1 MPSGAR
7 SGPKPEKD
15 PKTDPDLTTPDTAAP
30 LSASGS
36 LTDDVSDNPLSPP
49 DKSFRPQGNAGE
61 DASKHDESHLP
72 LSSGLYLVATPIGNL
87 GDITFRALEILKR
100 ADVILC
106 EDTRTSGKLL
116 SRYGVKTKRIAYHE
130 HNAAK
135 MRPEIMDR
143 LGKGQGLALISDAG
157 TPLINDPGY
166 KLVRDCKEEGF
177 NVTAAPGAASPIVA
191 LILSGLPSDH
201 FFYAGFLPPKSMAR
215 KKELARFAPIPG
227 SLIFLESPKRLA
239 ASLKDMAEMLG
250 GTREAAVT
258 RELTKMFEEVR
269 NGTLADLAA
278 HYDEAGAP
286 KGEIVVIVG
295 PADASA
301 AEPSAED
308 IDARLSELIKTHR
321 TKEAADI
328 LAKETGLKKRDLY
341 NRALELA
348 KSDPN

>member
-1 MPSGAR
+1 MPSGVR
-7 SGPKPEKD
+7 PGSK
-15 PKTDPDLTTPDTAAP
+15 PKTDPNSATPDAAAP
-30 LSASGS
+30 LLASVSA
-36 LTDDVSDNPLSPP
+36 TDDVSDNPISPP
-49 DKSFRPQGNAGE
+49 DKSFSTQGNAGE
-61 DASKHDESHLP
+61 DASKHDQSHLP

-130 HNAAK
+130 HNATK

-166 KLVRDCKEEGF
+166 KLVRDCKAEGF

-201 FFYAGFLPPKSMAR
+201 FFYAGFLPPKTMAR

-239 ASLKDMAEMLG
+239 ASLADMAEMLG

-269 NGTLADLAA
+269 NGTLDELSI
-278 HYDEAGAP
+278 HYAEAGAP
-286 KGEIVVIVG
+286 KGEVVVIVG
-295 PADASA
+295 PANEADN
-301 AEPSAED
+301 EPSPED
-308 IDARLSELIKTHR
+308 IDARLIDLIKTHR
-321 TKEAADI
+321 TKDAADI

-348 KSDPN
+348 KSDQE

>member
-7 SGPKPEKD
+7 PGTMPNSRPD
-15 PKTDPDLTTPDTAAP
+15 PA
-30 LSASGS
+30 
-36 LTDDVSDNPLSPP
+36 TDDVSENPISPP
-49 DKSFRPQGNAGE
+49 DNSFRTQGNASPR
-61 DASKHDESHLP
+61 ASKPDEKLLP

-87 GDITFRALEILKR
+87 GDITFRALDILKR
-100 ADVILC
+100 ADIILC

-143 LGKGQGLALISDAG
+143 LAKGQGLALISDAG

-166 KLVRDCKEEGF
+166 KLVRDCKAEGF
-177 NVTAAPGAASPIVA
+177 MVTAAPGASSPIVA

-201 FFYAGFLPPKSMAR
+201 FFYAGFLPPKTSAR

-227 SLIFLESPKRLA
+227 TLIFLESPKRLA
-239 ASLKDMAEMLG
+239 SSLADMAEMLG
-250 GTREAAVT
+250 DAREAAVT

-269 NGTLADLAA
+269 TDTLGNLAA
-278 HYDEAGAP
+278 HYAEQGAP
-286 KGEIVVIVG
+286 KGEVVVIVG
-295 PADASA
+295 PAPENNTEPDAD
-301 AEPSAED
+301 D
-308 IDARLSELIKTHR
+308 IDARLTELLKTLR
-321 TKEAADI
+321 TKEAADQ

-348 KSDPN
+348 KQTGE

>member
-1 MPSGAR
+1 M
-7 SGPKPEKD
+7 
-15 PKTDPDLTTPDTAAP
+15 
-30 LSASGS
+30 
-36 LTDDVSDNPLSPP
+36 TDDVSDNPISPP
-49 DKSFRPQGNAGE
+49 DKSFRTQGNAGE

-135 MRPEIMDR
+135 MRPEIMER

-166 KLVRDCKEEGF
+166 KLVRDCKAEGF
-177 NVTAAPGAASPIVA
+177 NVTAAPGASSPIVA

-201 FFYAGFLPPKSMAR
+201 FFYAGFLPPKTMAR
-215 KKELARFAPIPG
+215 QKELSRFTAIPG

-239 ASLKDMAEMLG
+239 ASLADMARVLG
-250 GTREAAVT
+250 GSREAAVT

-269 NGTLADLAA
+269 NGTLDELAA
-278 HYDEAGAP
+278 HYEESGAP
-286 KGEIVVIVG
+286 KGEIVIIVG
-295 PADASA
+295 PANDADN
-301 AEPSAED
+301 EPSPED
-308 IDARLSELIKTHR
+308 IDARLLDLIKTHR
-321 TKEAADI
+321 TKDAADI
-328 LAKETGLKKRDLY
+328 LARETGLKKRDLY

-348 KSDPN
+348 KTE

>member
-1 MPSGAR
+1 M
-7 SGPKPEKD
+7 
-15 PKTDPDLTTPDTAAP
+15 
-30 LSASGS
+30 
-36 LTDDVSDNPLSPP
+36 
-49 DKSFRPQGNAGE
+49 
-61 DASKHDESHLP
+61 
-72 LSSGLYLVATPIGNL
+72 

-135 MRPEIMDR
+135 MRPEIMER

-166 KLVRDCKEEGF
+166 KLVRDCKAEGF
-177 NVTAAPGAASPIVA
+177 NVTAAPGASSPIVA

-201 FFYAGFLPPKSMAR
+201 FFYAGFLPPKTMAR
-215 KKELARFAPIPG
+215 QKELTRFTAIPG

-239 ASLKDMAEMLG
+239 ASLADMARVLG
-250 GTREAAVT
+250 GSREAAVT

-269 NGTLADLAA
+269 NGTLDELAT
-278 HYDEAGAP
+278 HYEEAGAP
-286 KGEIVVIVG
+286 KGEIVIIVG
-295 PADASA
+295 PANDADN
-301 AEPSAED
+301 EPSPED
-308 IDARLSELIKTHR
+308 IDARLLDLIKTHR
-321 TKEAADI
+321 TKDAADI
-328 LAKETGLKKRDLY
+328 LARETGLKKRDLY

-348 KSDPN
+348 KTE

>member
-1 MPSGAR
+1 M
-7 SGPKPEKD
+7 
-15 PKTDPDLTTPDTAAP
+15 
-30 LSASGS
+30 
-36 LTDDVSDNPLSPP
+36 
-49 DKSFRPQGNAGE
+49 
-61 DASKHDESHLP
+61 P

-135 MRPEIMDR
+135 MRPEIMER

-166 KLVRDCKEEGF
+166 KLVRDCKAEGF
-177 NVTAAPGAASPIVA
+177 NVTAAPGASSPIVA

-201 FFYAGFLPPKSMAR
+201 FFYAGFLPPKTMAR
-215 KKELARFAPIPG
+215 QKELTRFTAIPG

-239 ASLKDMAEMLG
+239 ASLADMARVLG
-250 GTREAAVT
+250 GSREAAVT

-269 NGTLADLAA
+269 NGTLDELAT
-278 HYDEAGAP
+278 HYEEAGAP
-286 KGEIVVIVG
+286 KGEIVIIVG
-295 PADASA
+295 PANDADN
-301 AEPSAED
+301 EPSPED
-308 IDARLSELIKTHR
+308 IDARLLDLIKTHR
-321 TKEAADI
+321 TKDAADI
-328 LAKETGLKKRDLY
+328 LARETGLKKRDLY

-348 KSDPN
+348 KTE

>member
-1 MPSGAR
+1 MPSGAQ
-7 SGPKPEKD
+7 SGPRSNPHSD
-15 PKTDPDLTTPDTAAP
+15 SATPDAAAP
-30 LSASGS
+30 RSASDS
-36 LTDDVSDNPLSPP
+36 VTDDISDNPLSPP
-49 DKSFRPQGNAGE
+49 DKSFRTQGNAGE

-135 MRPEIMDR
+135 MRPEIMER

-166 KLVRDCKEEGF
+166 KLVRDCKAEGF
-177 NVTAAPGAASPIVA
+177 NVTAAPGASSPIVA

-201 FFYAGFLPPKSMAR
+201 FFYAGFLPPKTMAR
-215 KKELARFAPIPG
+215 QKELSRFTAIPG

-239 ASLKDMAEMLG
+239 ASLADMARVLG
-250 GTREAAVT
+250 ESREAAVT

-269 NGTLADLAA
+269 NGTLDELAA
-278 HYDEAGAP
+278 HYEEAGAP
-286 KGEIVVIVG
+286 KGEIVIIVG
-295 PADASA
+295 PANEADN
-301 AEPSAED
+301 EPSPED
-308 IDARLSELIKTHR
+308 IDARLLDLINTHR
-321 TKEAADI
+321 TKDAADI
-328 LAKETGLKKRDLY
+328 LARETGLKKRDLY

-348 KSDPN
+348 KTE

>member
-7 SGPKPEKD
+7 PGTMPNSR
-15 PKTDPDLTTPDTAAP
+15 PD
-30 LSASGS
+30 SA
-36 LTDDVSDNPLSPP
+36 TDDVSENPLSPP
-49 DKSFRPQGNAGE
+49 DSSFRTQGNARDGS
-61 DASKHDESHLP
+61 SKPDERLLP

-87 GDITFRALEILKR
+87 GDITFRALDILKR
-100 ADVILC
+100 ADIILC

-143 LGKGQGLALISDAG
+143 LGKGQALALISDAG

-166 KLVRDCKEEGF
+166 KLVRDCKAEGF
-177 NVTAAPGAASPIVA
+177 NVTAAPGASSPIVA

-201 FFYAGFLPPKSMAR
+201 FFYAGFLPPKTSAR
-215 KKELARFAPIPG
+215 KKELARFSRIPG

-239 ASLKDMAEMLG
+239 SSLADMAEMLG
-250 GTREAAVT
+250 ETREAAVT

-269 NGTLADLAA
+269 TGTLGNLAA
-278 HYDEAGAP
+278 HYAAEGAP

-295 PADASA
+295 PQSERD
-301 AEPSAED
+301 AEPDADD
-308 IDARLSELIKTHR
+308 IDARLVELLKTLR
-321 TKEAADI
+321 TKEAAEQV
-328 LAKETGLKKRDLY
+328 AKETSLKKRDLY
-341 NRALELA
+341 NRALELSKPSGA
-348 KSDPN
+348 

>member
-1 MPSGAR
+1 MPSGVR
-7 SGPKPEKD
+7 PGPKP
-15 PKTDPDLTTPDTAAP
+15 KTHPDSATPDAAAP
-30 LSASGS
+30 LLASVSA
-36 LTDDVSDNPLSPP
+36 TDDVSDNPISPP
-49 DKSFRPQGNAGE
+49 DKSFRSQGNAGE
-61 DASKHDESHLP
+61 DASKHDQSQLP

-100 ADVILC
+100 ADIILC

-116 SRYGVKTKRIAYHE
+116 SRYGVKTKRVAYHE
-130 HNAAK
+130 HNAVK

-166 KLVRDCKEEGF
+166 KLVRDCKAEGF

-201 FFYAGFLPPKSMAR
+201 FFYAGFLPPKTMAR

-239 ASLKDMAEMLG
+239 ASLVDMAEMLG

-269 NGTLADLAA
+269 NGTLDELST
-278 HYDEAGAP
+278 HYAEAGAP
-286 KGEIVVIVG
+286 KGEVVVVVG
-295 PADASA
+295 PANEADN
-301 AEPSAED
+301 EPSAED
-308 IDARLSELIKTHR
+308 IDARLSDLIKTHR
-321 TKEAADI
+321 TKDAADI

-348 KSDPN
+348 KPDQE

>member
-1 MPSGAR
+1 MPSGTR
-7 SGPKPEKD
+7 HGTKPN
-15 PKTDPDLTTPDTAAP
+15 PDQNSSTPDDAAP
-30 LSASGS
+30 DFAP
-36 LTDDVSDNPLSPP
+36 DDVSENPLSPP
-49 DKSFRPQGNAGE
+49 DNSFRTQGNAG
-61 DASKHDESHLP
+61 DRSSKHDESHLP

-87 GDITFRALEILKR
+87 GDITFRALDILKR
-100 ADVILC
+100 ADIILC

-135 MRPEIMDR
+135 LRPEIMDR

-166 KLVRDCKEEGF
+166 KLVRDCKAEGF
-177 NVTAAPGAASPIVA
+177 NVTAAPGASSPIVA

-201 FFYAGFLPPKSMAR
+201 FFYAGFLPPKTMAR

-239 ASLKDMAEMLG
+239 ASLVDMAEMLG

-269 NGTLADLAA
+269 NGTIDELAA
-278 HYDEAGAP
+278 HYAEQGAP
-286 KGEIVVIVG
+286 KGEVVVIVG
-295 PADASA
+295 PADETGN
-301 AEPSAED
+301 EPSPED
-308 IDARLSELIKTHR
+308 IDARLSDLIKTHR
-321 TKEAADI
+321 TKDAADI

-341 NRALELA
+341 NRALALA
-348 KSDPN
+348 KPSDD

>member
-1 MPSGAR
+1 M
-7 SGPKPEKD
+7 
-15 PKTDPDLTTPDTAAP
+15 
-30 LSASGS
+30 
-36 LTDDVSDNPLSPP
+36 
-49 DKSFRPQGNAGE
+49 
-61 DASKHDESHLP
+61 
-72 LSSGLYLVATPIGNL
+72 
-87 GDITFRALEILKR
+87 GDITFRALDILKR

-143 LGKGQGLALISDAG
+143 LSKGQGLALISDAG

-166 KLVRDCKEEGF
+166 KLVRDCKAEGF
-177 NVTAAPGAASPIVA
+177 MVTAAPGAASPIVA

-201 FFYAGFLPPKSMAR
+201 FFYAGFLPPKTMAR
-215 KKELARFAPIPG
+215 KKELTRFALIPG

-239 ASLKDMAEMLG
+239 SSLADMAEMLG

-269 NGTLADLAA
+269 NGTLDELAA
-278 HYDEAGAP
+278 HYAEAGAP

-295 PADASA
+295 PADASEN
-301 AEPSAED
+301 EPDAED
-308 IDARLSELIKTHR
+308 IDARLRELIQTHR

-348 KSDPN
+348 KSDSA

>member
-1 MPSGAR
+1 M
-7 SGPKPEKD
+7 
-15 PKTDPDLTTPDTAAP
+15 
-30 LSASGS
+30 
-36 LTDDVSDNPLSPP
+36 TDDISDNPLSPP
-49 DKSFRPQGNAGE
+49 DKSFRTQGNAGE

-135 MRPEIMDR
+135 MRPEIMER

-166 KLVRDCKEEGF
+166 KLVRDCKAEGF
-177 NVTAAPGAASPIVA
+177 NVTAAPGASSPIVA

-201 FFYAGFLPPKSMAR
+201 FFYAGFLPPKTMAR
-215 KKELARFAPIPG
+215 QKELSRFTAIPG

-239 ASLKDMAEMLG
+239 ASLADMARVLG
-250 GTREAAVT
+250 ESREAAVT

-269 NGTLADLAA
+269 NGTLDELAA
-278 HYDEAGAP
+278 HYEEAGAP
-286 KGEIVVIVG
+286 KGEIVIIVG
-295 PADASA
+295 PANEADN
-301 AEPSAED
+301 EPSPED
-308 IDARLSELIKTHR
+308 IDARLLDLINTHR
-321 TKEAADI
+321 TKDAADI
-328 LAKETGLKKRDLY
+328 LARETGLKKRDLY

-348 KSDPN
+348 KTE

>member
-1 MPSGAR
+1 MPSGAQP
-7 SGPKPEKD
+7 GPKPARD
-15 PKTDPDLTTPDTAAP
+15 PKTDPDLTMPDAATP

-36 LTDDVSDNPLSPP
+36 LTDDVSDNPISPP

-61 DASKHDESHLP
+61 DASKHDESLLP

-87 GDITFRALEILKR
+87 GDITFRALDILKR

-177 NVTAAPGAASPIVA
+177 NVTAAPVRHRR
-191 LILSGLPSDH
+191 LLP
-201 FFYAGFLPPKSMAR
+201 
-215 KKELARFAPIPG
+215 
-227 SLIFLESPKRLA
+227 
-239 ASLKDMAEMLG
+239 
-250 GTREAAVT
+250 
-258 RELTKMFEEVR
+258 
-269 NGTLADLAA
+269 
-278 HYDEAGAP
+278 
-286 KGEIVVIVG
+286 
-295 PADASA
+295 
-301 AEPSAED
+301 
-308 IDARLSELIKTHR
+308 
-321 TKEAADI
+321 
-328 LAKETGLKKRDLY
+328 
-341 NRALELA
+341 
-348 KSDPN
+348 

>member
-1 MPSGAR
+1 MPSGVQ
-7 SGPKPEKD
+7 SGSRPNPHSD
-15 PKTDPDLTTPDTAAP
+15 SATPDAAAP
-30 LSASGS
+30 HSASDS
-36 LTDDVSDNPLSPP
+36 VTDDVSDNPISPP
-49 DKSFRPQGNAGE
+49 DKSFRTQGNAGE

-135 MRPEIMDR
+135 MRPEIMER

-166 KLVRDCKEEGF
+166 KLVRDCKAEGF
-177 NVTAAPGAASPIVA
+177 NVTAAPGASSPIVA

-201 FFYAGFLPPKSMAR
+201 FFYAGFLPPKTMAR
-215 KKELARFAPIPG
+215 QKELSRFTAIPG

-239 ASLKDMAEMLG
+239 ASLADMANVLG
-250 GTREAAVT
+250 ASREAAVT

-269 NGTLADLAA
+269 NGTLGELAA
-278 HYDEAGAP
+278 HYEEAGAP
-286 KGEIVVIVG
+286 KGEIVIIVG
-295 PADASA
+295 PADAA
-301 AEPSAED
+301 DNEPSADD
-308 IDARLSELIKTHR
+308 IDARLIELIKTHR
-321 TKEAADI
+321 TKDAADI

-348 KSDPN
+348 KTE